1 MMHEADLEQ
10 QRQARRKIVTSNE
23 TLKEL
28 SAIVRA
34 DLMRCRSSVT
44 VTSCEQSRMAGKI
57 EVMQSVD
64 VNFNLEMRASVH
76 AIAQEQNISE
86 RDAAVKLADQ
96 LADEPEL
103 AAMFREWAVY

>member
-1 MMHEADLEQ
+1 MQKLRYSDKLRAIENGGEA
-10 QRQARRKIVTSNE
+10 
-23 TLKEL
+23 
-28 SAIVRA
+28 
-34 DLMRCRSSVT
+34 
-44 VTSCEQSRMAGKI
+44 SRLFAEWI

>member
-1 MMHEADLEQ
+1 
-10 QRQARRKIVTSNE
+10 
-23 TLKEL
+23 
-28 SAIVRA
+28 
-34 DLMRCRSSVT
+34 
-44 VTSCEQSRMAGKI
+44 
-57 EVMQSVD
+57 
-64 VNFNLEMRASVH
+64 MRASVH